1 MNEPTEK
8 EIALFLA
15 NRIETNLR
23 EWRFMMPEFREVLKK
38 ALREFA
44 ENADNDGS
52 TADDTDTVKRR
63 PGRPRVVKEAA

>member
-8 EIALFLA
+8 KIALFLA

-23 EWRFMMPEFREVLKK
+23 EWRFMLPEFREVLKK

-44 ENADNDGS
+44 ENADDGS
-52 TADDTDTVKRR
+52 MADDTDTVKRR
-63 PGRPRVVKEAA
+63 PGRPRVVREAA